1 VYTDELVTDTYDAS
15 ATALGGCASGANGAV
30 VLFDGAKRDRC
41 PAVGD
46 LAVSGPA
53 LLATRRDA
61 SPLADTL
68 RLFGG
73 LQRADGS
80 IPTGAGMVYGD
91 APPLFDYSAWW
102 VVALWDDVLA
112 TGDRALAAEE
122 LPHVARVLDT
132 WYPGFLG
139 ADGLLADPFGCTDY
153 AYIER
158 GGQTIAYD
166 NALYA
171 LALRNGAALAS
182 WLGQSPDWSERAN
195 AIGRRVDG
203 AFWSGT
209 AYRDATSGPAIHAQ
223 DGNALA
229 VLAGAAPP
237 DRARAALA
245 YLATALARRWGH

>member
-1 VYTDELVTDTYDAS
+1 GYESDHWRGLPTDDHLASSGETWVDSSGCQVSGVCAEGQRAFRYARVLLRRGTVEIRAAGVRLPPSVRNAAGYDGWFLSSDDLLNRIWYASVYTDELVT
-15 ATALGGCASGANGAV
+15 
-30 VLFDGAKRDRC
+30 
-41 PAVGD
+41 
-46 LAVSGPA
+46 
-53 LLATRRDA
+53 
-61 SPLADTL
+61 
-68 RLFGG
+68 
-73 LQRADGS
+73 
-80 IPTGAGMVYGD
+80 
-91 APPLFDYSAWW
+91 
-102 VVALWDDVLA
+102 
-112 TGDRALAAEE
+112 EE
-122 LPHVARVLDT
+122 LPPVARVLDT

-182 WLGQSPDWSERAN
+182 WLGQSTDWSARAE
-195 AIGRRVDG
+195 ALGRRVDG
-203 AFWSGT
+203 AFWDGT
-209 AYRDATSGPAIHAQ
+209 AYRDATTGPAVHAQ